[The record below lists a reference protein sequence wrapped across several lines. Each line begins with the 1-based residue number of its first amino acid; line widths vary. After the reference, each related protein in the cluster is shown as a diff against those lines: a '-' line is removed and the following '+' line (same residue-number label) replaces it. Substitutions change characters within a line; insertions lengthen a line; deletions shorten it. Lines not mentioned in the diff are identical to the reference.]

1 MPIVGYIAKRG
12 LQAVFVVVAVTLF
25 ISFAIR
31 LTGDPAVMMMRE
43 SANVTPAD
51 LERIREGLGLNRPF
65 LMQYWEFISGLAT
78 GDFGNSFFRGPIA
91 PIVSSALGAT
101 LLLAMTSLVV
111 SLLISVPLGVYAAR
125 NRGKVSDQ
133 IIRILS
139 LTGLSFPNFWLGIML
154 ILLFSV
160 TLRWLPASDFQGP
173 ASLIMPAVTI
183 GVILTATNLRI
194 VRTTMLDTLNQQF
207 IMVARAKGLSE
218 RSVVYKHALRNSSIA
233 LVTYL
238 GLQFGSLMGGLVVVE
253 LVFNWPG
260 MGTLA
265 VEAIAQRDYPI
276 LQTVISIL
284 AVMIVAVNLLV
295 DLVYMALDPRI
306 RLE

>member
-1 MPIVGYIAKRG
+1 MPVIGFIAKRG
-12 LQAVFVVVAVTLF
+12 LQALFVLFVVTLF

-31 LTGDPAVMMMRE
+31 LTGDPAVMMLRE
-43 SANVTPAD
+43 SANVSAD
-51 LERIREGLGLNRPF
+51 DLARVREGLGLDRPF
-65 LMQYWEFISGLAT
+65 LVQYWDFVSGLFT
-78 GDFGNSFFRGPIA
+78 GDLGNSFFRGPIA
-91 PIVSSALGAT
+91 PIVTGALGAT
-101 LLLAMTSLVV
+101 LLLAMTSLIV
-111 SLLISVPLGVYAAR
+111 SLLISIPLGIYAAR
-125 NRGKVSDQ
+125 HRGSFGDQ
-133 IIRILS
+133 VIRVLS
-139 LTGLSFPNFWLGIML
+139 LAGLSFPNFWLGIML
-154 ILLFSV
+154 ILIFSV
-160 TLRWLPASDFQGP
+160 TLRWLPASGLTGP

-194 VRTTMLDTLNQQF
+194 VRTTMLEVLSAQF

-218 RSVVYKHALRNSSIA
+218 RSVIYKHALRNSSIA

-238 GLQFGSLMGGLVVVE
+238 GLQFGTLMGGLVVVE

-265 VEAIAQRDYPI
+265 VEAISQRDYPI

-284 AVMIVAVNLLV
+284 AIMIVLVNLIV

>member
-1 MPIVGYIAKRG
+1 MPIVEYIVKRG
-12 LQAVFVVVAVTLF
+12 FQAVFVVVAVTLF

-43 SANVTPAD
+43 AANVTAED
-51 LERIREGLGLNRPF
+51 LARIREGLGLNRPF
-65 LMQYWEFISGLAT
+65 LVQYWDFISGLVT

-91 PIVSSALGAT
+91 PIIKDALNAT
-101 LLLAMTSLVV
+101 LLLALISLVV
-111 SLLISVPLGVYAAR
+111 SLLISIPLGIHAAR
-125 NRGKVSDQ
+125 NRGSFSDQ

-154 ILLFSV
+154 ILTFAVKLQ
-160 TLRWLPASDFQGP
+160 WLPVSGYRGP
-173 ASLIMPAVTI
+173 ESLIMPAVTI

-218 RSVVYKHALRNSSIA
+218 RSVIYKHALRNSSIA

-276 LQTVISIL
+276 LQTVISLL

>member
-43 SANVTPAD
+43 SSNVTPED
-51 LERIREGLGLNRPF
+51 LERVREGLGLNRPF
-65 LMQYWEFISGLAT
+65 LVQYWEFISGLAT
-78 GDFGNSFFRGPIA
+78 GDLGNSFFRGPIA
-91 PIVSSALGAT
+91 PIVSDALGAT
-101 LLLAMTSLVV
+101 VLLAMTSLVV

-125 NRGKVSDQ
+125 NRGKASDQ

-160 TLRWLPASDFQGP
+160 RLRWLPASDFLGP